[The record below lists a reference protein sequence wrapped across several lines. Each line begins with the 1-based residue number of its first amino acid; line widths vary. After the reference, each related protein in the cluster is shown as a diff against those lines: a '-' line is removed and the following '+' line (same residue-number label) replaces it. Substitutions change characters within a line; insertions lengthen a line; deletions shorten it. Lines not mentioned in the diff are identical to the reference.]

1 MAKNVVICCDGTGNQ
16 FGGCNSNVVKLYTAL
31 TINKEQVGYYHP
43 GLGTMGAPNARGRLA
58 KAWSVVNGLAFGGGF
73 MDNVEDA
80 YRYLMSTYDDG
91 DRVYLFGFSRGAYT
105 VRALA
110 AILHAYGLLCKGNE
124 GHIPYVLRMFTDDMR
139 EARRQKKPTLA
150 VADAFKETFS
160 HAITLRFVGLWDTV
174 SSVGWVYEPVKLL
187 YSAQNPSIEEGR
199 HAVSLDERRCFYQ
212 DNLWGPALR
221 PEEAPDLQ
229 KNGAEQDILQAW
241 FAGVHSD
248 VGGSYAQRE
257 GALANAALEWML
269 QEAIAAGVQLHP
281 DRLEMVFG
289 RKTAGEHA
297 AAGLYPAPDQP
308 GIVHT
313 SLQGAW
319 RLLELLP
326 HRYYD
331 KDDGKEQWR
340 IPFGHP
346 RMVPEGA
353 IIHPSV
359 FKRMEDARCNYHPE
373 NLQRG
378 KLVPYAE
385 AEATQPLHIKTKA
398 DLTRFYVYRGAAAPR
413 RATKLESAVAAGV
426 VSMVA
431 LATAFSIFRRLS
443 R

>member
-1 MAKNVVICCDGTGNQ
+1 
-16 FGGCNSNVVKLYTAL
+16 
-31 TINKEQVGYYHP
+31 
-43 GLGTMGAPNARGRLA
+43 
-58 KAWSVVNGLAFGGGF
+58 
-73 MDNVEDA
+73 
-80 YRYLMSTYDDG
+80 
-91 DRVYLFGFSRGAYT
+91 
-105 VRALA
+105 
-110 AILHAYGLLCKGNE
+110 
-124 GHIPYVLRMFTDDMR
+124 MFTDDMR

-229 KNGAEQDILQAW
+229 KKGAEQDILQAW

-248 VGGSYAQRE
+248 VGGSYAQKE

-398 DLTRFYVYRGAAAPR
+398 DLTRFYVYRGPAAPR